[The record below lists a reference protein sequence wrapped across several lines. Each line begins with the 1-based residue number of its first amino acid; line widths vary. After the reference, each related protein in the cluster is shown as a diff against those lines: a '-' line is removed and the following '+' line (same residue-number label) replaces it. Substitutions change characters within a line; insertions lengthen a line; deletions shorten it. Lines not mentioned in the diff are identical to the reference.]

1 VKPLHVCYEKG
12 AERPEL
18 LSSDCNHLLEE
29 YTGQRMQ
36 HYGFASP
43 LDVPS

>member
-1 VKPLHVCYEKG
+1 MYLKDAWGIWYGICTVY
-12 AERPEL
+12 
-18 LSSDCNHLLEE
+18 
-29 YTGQRMQ
+29 YTQ